1 MREEMMA
8 AVVQSAKPLID
19 PFDGIRPAVE
29 ARRWVLPALA
39 LAFSVSFSGASFA
52 SRWDAA
58 PVVMQQLEKAGE
70 LQKVTE
76 QELFDKIQT
85 TRRLRLVAGVA
96 KGVFLAPVALL
107 LIALVLQL
115 SAWVFS
121 QRTGFSKFFSVA
133 SLSLLPVALFHVLF
147 AICALRQFS
156 VSDPQ
161 YPLILPS
168 SLAAVFPNTSPPL
181 QGLLSGVDLF
191 NIWSAVLLGLGFSAA
206 SGMKRAKAVL
216 LGLGLYAAYVGVF
229 LVGIPG
235 LMAGRGA

>member
-1 MREEMMA
+1 MMA

-19 PFDGIRPAVE
+19 PFDGIGPAVE

-58 PVVMQQLEKAGE
+58 PVVMRQLEKAGE

-76 QELFDKIQT
+76 QELSDKIQT

-115 SAWVFS
+115 SAWMLG

-133 SLSLLPVALFHVLF
+133 SLSLLPVALFHLLF
-147 AICALRQFS
+147 GICALRQFS
-156 VSDPQ
+156 VSDAT
-161 YPLILPS
+161 YALILPS
-168 SLAAVFPNTSPPL
+168 SLAAAFPNAAPPL
-181 QGLLSGVDLF
+181 QGLLSAVDLF
-191 NIWSAVLLGLGFSAA
+191 NIWSAVLLGFGFSAA
-206 SGMKRAKAVL
+206 SGMKRGRAVL

-229 LVGIPG
+229 LVGVPG
-235 LMAGRGA
+235 LMAGRAG